1 MGCAPWRFV
10 VQSPSSLR
18 NFRNLYLRFTSRTHL
33 IRSLRT
39 DTNVLDDL
47 SLLLQ
52 LRTITYLAMRS
63 SMIVGAVAAFAPIAL
78 AQSSSAITSMVPM
91 MSPSAPPVTMAWD
104 NKPAPTGEAALS
116 SGASS
121 LNSAMKSAMSSMS
134 KGMSMGSGM
143 TMSDGMVMPTGSAMA
158 GMSNFTGSAGK
169 MEVGSGGVA
178 MMAAILAML

>member
-1 MGCAPWRFV
+1 
-10 VQSPSSLR
+10 
-18 NFRNLYLRFTSRTHL
+18 
-33 IRSLRT
+33 
-39 DTNVLDDL
+39 
-47 SLLLQ
+47 
-52 LRTITYLAMRS
+52 MRS
-63 SMIVGAVAAFAPIAL
+63 SMIIGAVAAFAPIVL
-78 AQSSSAITSMVPM
+78 AQSSSTITSMVPM

-134 KGMSMGSGM
+134 KGMSMESGMTMSDGMVMKSGM